1 MRVGGGEEGWSG
13 DVSGVLTAAITAAAW
28 AMGIDATVLGVLTG
42 RNLPGKCSWR
52 PEGVEPARLTVMR
65 GCATSLKMKDFIVTF
80 TLIPAPGQ
88 AWARGAILQG
98 VS

>member
-52 PEGVEPARLTVMR
+52 PEGTEPARQIL
-65 GCATSLKMKDFIVTF
+65 
-80 TLIPAPGQ
+80 APGQ
-88 AWARGAILQG
+88 ARTRASILRGR
-98 VS
+98 S